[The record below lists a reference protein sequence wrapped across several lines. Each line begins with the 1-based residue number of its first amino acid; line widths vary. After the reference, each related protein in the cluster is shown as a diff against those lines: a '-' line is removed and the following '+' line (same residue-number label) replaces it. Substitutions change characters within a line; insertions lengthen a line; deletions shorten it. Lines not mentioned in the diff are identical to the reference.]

1 MWAEVGQIV
10 LWVVLAGVA
19 GLVAGWVLRSLG
31 RGERRGDVERRLTR
45 ARDEMSAAREEARR
59 AVERV
64 SGLEDE
70 IAGLRG
76 RAEMQASLLAQRDQR
91 IADLLADLDEL
102 ALEAERRGPER
113 TLVAPPPPPPSP
125 PPPVERTPEPE
136 PEPAPA
142 EPEPHEPPAEPAP
155 GPVDEEPV
163 AEPAAEPTPA
173 GAAAPEPA
181 GEPAPEP
188 IRAPEPAEPGPE
200 APRPIREPALQQPT
214 LPGVL
219 GPASAAA
226 AAAAERRQASR
237 RRGEPIVPLED
248 EDDLTV
254 IKGIGPVLEAKL
266 KQLGVRTYRQ
276 IAGWSQRDVEDV
288 SKALGSFPQRIE
300 RDGWI
305 ASAREQH
312 RRKYGVHP

>member
-1 MWAEVGQIV
+1 MWAEVGEIV

-19 GLVAGWVLRSLG
+19 GLVAGWLLRSLG
-31 RGERRGDVERRLTR
+31 RGERRGDAERRLAR
-45 ARDEMSAAREEARR
+45 ARDEMSAAREESRR

-91 IADLLADLDEL
+91 IAELLADLDDL

-113 TLVAPPPPPPSP
+113 AFASPPPPPPP
-125 PPPVERTPEPE
+125 PPPVERVPEPV
-136 PEPAPA
+136 PA
-142 EPEPHEPPAEPAP
+142 EP
-155 GPVDEEPV
+155 
-163 AEPAAEPTPA
+163 
-173 GAAAPEPA
+173 GAAAPPVEPEPQPDEAGTGPADEPA
-181 GEPAPEP
+181 AAEEPAPVAAVGP
-188 IRAPEPAEPGPE
+188 VPEPEPE

-248 EDDLTV
+248 DDDLTV

-276 IAGWSQRDVEDV
+276 IAAWTERDVEDV

-305 ASAREQH
+305 DGAREQH